1 MRVGPLPSLSGPAPT
16 CKPQPRMTSNS
27 PVRPGELDGLLCELV
42 LGRPMPSGERLL
54 GVEYERLLLDR
65 TTRASAP
72 LDFCRQLMIDL
83 VEDLDAT
90 PVVEGPIVKGLEAA
104 HFAMSMEPGG
114 QLEVA
119 SPPKRRLREIDAC
132 IEEATVAIERR
143 LEGTRFELAAIGHA
157 PVTPVEK
164 LGLLPRERYRIMDA
178 AMPARGPLTRN
189 MMRATAGFQLT
200 YDVRDREDAGARLAL
215 LYRFSPVLLALS
227 ANSREV
233 AGRDSGYASFRHHV
247 WWETDRARSGIPA
260 GCLHAE
266 TAIDGYLR
274 YAAEAEVLF
283 LERDGGVVAAPG
295 GSLEDLVRAGVI
307 TVADVELHLSSLFPF
322 VRLRNYIEVRC
333 FDALPWS
340 ECRSLL
346 ALVSGLIYCDHAF
359 GAASALSEALVVDD
373 PDALRALHEAAA
385 RDGLDAVGPDG
396 RTFRAIASEMLDIA
410 RGTLGSDTCDWAEPD
425 DLAAVAARVSGV

>member
-1 MRVGPLPSLSGPAPT
+1 
-16 CKPQPRMTSNS
+16 MTSNR
-27 PVRPGELDGLLCELV
+27 PVRPGELDGLLDELV

-65 TTRASAP
+65 ANRTSAP
-72 LDFCRQLMIDL
+72 LDFCRQLMIGL
-83 VEDLDAT
+83 VEDLGAE
-90 PVVEGPIVKGLEAA
+90 PVVEGPIVKGLDAP

-119 SPPKRRLREIDAC
+119 SPPCRRLREIDAC
-132 IEEATVAIERR
+132 MDEATAAIERR
-143 LEGTRFELAAIGHA
+143 LAGTRFELAAVGHA
-157 PVTPVEK
+157 PVTPVEE

-178 AMPARGPLTRN
+178 TMPERGPLTRN

-200 YDVRDREDAGARLAL
+200 YDVRDREDAGKRLAL

-227 ANSREV
+227 ANSRQI

-247 WWETDRARSGIPA
+247 WWETDRDRSGVPS

-266 TAIDGYLR
+266 TAVDGYLR
-274 YAAEAEVLF
+274 YAADAQVLF
-283 LERDGGVVAAPG
+283 LQREGSVVRAPE
-295 GSLEDLVRAGVI
+295 GSLRDLVRAGAI
-307 TVADVELHLSSLFPF
+307 TVEDVELHLSGLFPF

-333 FDALPWS
+333 FDALPWP

-359 GAASALSEALVVDD
+359 DAALALSEELVVED
-373 PDALRALHEAAA
+373 PIALRELHESAA
-385 RDGLDAVGPDG
+385 RDALGASTPGG
-396 RTFRAIASEMLDIA
+396 RTFRAVATDMVDIA
-410 RGTLGSDTCDWAEPD
+410 RGTLGGEKCDWAEPA
-425 DLAAVAARVSGV
+425 DLDAVAGRINDA

>member
-1 MRVGPLPSLSGPAPT
+1 
-16 CKPQPRMTSNS
+16 MTANR
-27 PVRPGELDGLLCELV
+27 PVRPGELHALLDELV

-65 TTRASAP
+65 NDRTSAP

-83 VEDLDAT
+83 VTDLDAE
-90 PVVEGPIVKGLEAA
+90 PVVEGPIVKGLNAA
-104 HFAMSMEPGG
+104 RFAMSMEPGG

-119 SPPKRRLREIDAC
+119 SPPCRKLAEIDVC
-132 IEEATVAIERR
+132 MDEATAAIERR
-143 LEGTRFELAAIGHA
+143 LEGTRFELAAVGHA
-157 PVTPVEK
+157 PVTPVER

-200 YDVRDREDAGARLAL
+200 YDVRDREDAGRRLAL

-233 AGRDSGYASFRHHV
+233 AGKDSGYASFRHHV
-247 WWETDRARSGIPA
+247 WWETDRDRSGVPA
-260 GCLHAE
+260 GCLHPE

-274 YAAEAEVLF
+274 YAAEAQVLF
-283 LERDGGVVAAPG
+283 LERDGVVVAAPE
-295 GSLEDLVRAGVI
+295 GSLEDLARAGVL
-307 TVADVELHLSSLFPF
+307 TVADVELHLSGLFPF

-333 FDALPWS
+333 FDALPWP

-359 GAASALSEALVVDD
+359 DAASALSELLVVED
-373 PDALRALHEAAA
+373 PEALRQLHEAAA
-385 RDGLDAVGPDG
+385 RDGLDATAPGGG
-396 RTFRAIASEMLDIA
+396 RAFRAIASDMVDIA
-410 RGTLGSDTCDWAEPD
+410 RATLGGDKCDWADPA
-425 DLAAVAARVSGV
+425 DLDAASARISGA